1 MSKWSVLKQ
10 DRFLIAI
17 LVAVGILVISALVVF
32 FFRQDSQAYGSD
44 DTPEGVVRNYVIAIH
59 KEDFE
64 SAYNALQDSPGKPN
78 YQEFRQPF
86 LAGRLDTSNVSVRI
100 KETKITGNDA
110 VVKLT
115 LTHGGTYPFQGN
127 WSEKGN
133 AILVFQNGSWKL
145 TEMPYPY
152 WAWDWDQKP

>member
-17 LVAVGILVISALVVF
+17 LAAVGILVISALMVF
-32 FFRQDSQAYGSD
+32 FFRQDSHEYGSE

-64 SAYNALQDSPGKPN
+64 RAYSALQDAPSKPN

-86 LAGRLDTSNVSVRI
+86 LAGRLETSNVSVRMT
-100 KETKITGNDA
+100 ETKITGDDA

-115 LTHGGTYPFQGN
+115 LTHGGTNPFEGN
-127 WSEKGN
+127 WSEKRS
-133 AILVFQNGSWKL
+133 AVLVLQNGKWKL

>member
-1 MSKWSVLKQ
+1 MSQWNALKQ

-17 LVAVGILVISALVVF
+17 LAAVGVLVISALVVF
-32 FFRQDSQAYGSD
+32 FFRQDSHEYGSE

-64 SAYNALQDSPGKPN
+64 RAYNALQDAPDKPT
-78 YQEFRQPF
+78 YQEFQQPF
-86 LAGRLDTSNVSVRI
+86 LAGRLDTSNVSVRMT
-100 KETKITGNDA
+100 ETKITGEDA
-110 VVKLT
+110 IVKLT
-115 LTHGGTYPFQGN
+115 LTHGGTTPFDGT
-127 WSEKGN
+127 WREKRS
-133 AILVFQNGSWKL
+133 AILVLQNGDWKL